1 MTDRQRGLAAYAGP
15 LFVMQLFE
23 PVRRDERDGEQQEC
37 DPKARHEFLLRDLHV
52 VGDVQQKR
60 SKERINVFDHY
71 FT

>member
-1 MTDRQRGLAAYAGP
+1 
-15 LFVMQLFE
+15 MQLFE
-23 PVRRDERDGEQQEC
+23 PVRRDERDGEQQGC

-52 VGDVQQKR
+52 VGGDQQKR